1 MIKEHFTL
9 IPNKLFRGEESLYS
23 KYNDYK
29 LINVLEYLYTN
40 TNRKGITMFTL
51 EDIIISNGL
60 KVDTHKGKSVDQFK
74 GMLKFLKEN
83 NIITLELNID
93 KIKKNDLIKCEY
105 NGLDINEKGDYI
117 NFTILKDSDRET
129 ILNYNE
135 EKIDNIKLLFYFSY
149 INSRIYKKL
158 DDEDTKPQVAFPSYE
173 QIVKDT
179 GIAESTITKYNNIL
193 VKLNIIAI
201 KNAGS
206 YKSKDGNMV
215 KEAPNFYA
223 LKEFEHELDKAIE
236 VWKRERNDI
245 TFVKTNNNR
254 QHNGFIARINQ
265 LEVKGKAT
273 AEQIAKRDSLLE
285 DKKIIIK
292 SDLIKEIQSLTNL
305 ENIADTI
312 DYIIDCN
319 NGNENYTIEFL
330 KGLIKSLQEKQPSEE
345 VDKPAITNNNNVN
358 NYVFDEDLDLSLL
371 PVYTP
376 TKKEPK
382 VKKPRTTLT
391 KKQKQANK
399 IDFSLF
405 GQ

>member
-29 LINVLEYLYTN
+29 LISVLEYLYTN
-40 TNRKGITMFTL
+40 TNRKGITMFSIA
-51 EDIIISNGL
+51 DIITEYNGVV
-60 KVDTHKGKSVDQFK
+60 KTGKGKSVEQVRALL
-74 GMLKFLKEN
+74 MFLEEQH
-83 NIITLELNID
+83 IITNVNNID
-93 KIKKNDLIKCEY
+93 KVKSNDLIKCEY

-206 YKSKDGNMV
+206 YKSKDGNVV

-345 VDKPAITNNNNVN
+345 VDKPAITNNN
-358 NYVFDEDLDLSLL
+358 
-371 PVYTP
+371 
-376 TKKEPK
+376 K
-382 VKKPRTTLT
+382 
-391 KKQKQANK
+391 
-399 IDFSLF
+399 
-405 GQ
+405 